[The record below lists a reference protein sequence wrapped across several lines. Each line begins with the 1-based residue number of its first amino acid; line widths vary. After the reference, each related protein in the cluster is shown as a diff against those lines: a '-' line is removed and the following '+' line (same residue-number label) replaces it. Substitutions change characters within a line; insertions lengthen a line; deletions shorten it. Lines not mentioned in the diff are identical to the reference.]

1 MRELSARRLLTLLR
15 GEAPWPV
22 CQQEIDCS
30 ITFHYCEW
38 ETSYYA
44 QNNSTCRQL
53 RSLVTC
59 KLGTRTI
66 YPSFQIFCRQA
77 SLVPQ
82 QNCFWWITSDQ
93 GCSGIPTCNGLIFSP
108 KDSLGSNFERF
119 GHNCVDGETNHFV
132 FLPFLLCLTGISL
145 LVFRYFLLRDPSGNY
160 AWEGVSRNSPEHLR
174 DVYNS
179 TRVSRSWDR
188 WSPKMKQEL
197 KLCLRLSLIISKDA
211 QHTNIWSCIE
221 WALAYPFLRSD
232 KCSSL
237 L

>member
-1 MRELSARRLLTLLR
+1 VSRIVLWFGVLSYQVILPLLQWKHYLWQWETYYYER
-15 GEAPWPV
+15 T
-22 CQQEIDCS
+22 IDCS

-132 FLPFLLCLTGISL
+132 FLPFFVVL
-145 LVFRYFLLRDPSGNY
+145 D
-160 AWEGVSRNSPEHLR
+160 WHLI
-174 DVYNS
+174 
-179 TRVSRSWDR
+179 T
-188 WSPKMKQEL
+188 
-197 KLCLRLSLIISKDA
+197 CLSLFSIA
-211 QHTNIWSCIE
+211 WS
-221 WALAYPFLRSD
+221 LR
-232 KCSSL
+232 
-237 L
+237 